1 MNLYLQGFENLAGK
15 KAYRNKKDKMIRE
28 VYITETNCITP
39 LGFDVE
45 SNVEAI
51 LRGDS
56 GIQLHNDISLMP
68 NSFYAAIISNE
79 KINSTFEKISTDTKY
94 SRLEKMMILALEPI
108 IKNSKVE
115 LNSKTA
121 FILSTT
127 KGNVTALKEDSEES
141 FNNAH
146 LDVLAKNVADFFG
159 FKTQP
164 IVVSNACV
172 SGILAVSVAKR
183 MIQSELYD
191 NIFVV
196 AGDEV
201 SEFVL
206 SGFNAFQAM
215 SDLPCKPYSKN
226 RTGVSLGEATTA
238 VLLSAEAKN
247 AKIKV
252 IGDSS
257 INDANHIS
265 GPSRTGEGLFRSIQ
279 NALKEAQIDPDK
291 IDFISAHGTATPFN
305 DEMEAIALN
314 RLALQNVPINSL
326 KGFYGHTLGASG
338 LLETVIGIE
347 SVNQSMLFESKG
359 FDEIGVSESI
369 NVIDKNE
376 ERNIDYFLKT
386 ASGFGGCNTAVI
398 FEKMKHEL
406 H

>member
-1 MNLYLQGFENLAGK
+1 LE
-15 KAYRNKKDKMIRE
+15 NKKDKMIRE
-28 VYITETNCITP
+28 IYINETNCITP

-51 LRGDS
+51 LRGES
-56 GIQLHNDISLMP
+56 GIQLHGDVSLMP
-68 NSFYAAIISNE
+68 NPFYASIISTE
-79 KINSTFEKISTDTKY
+79 KINSAFEKISTDKKY

-108 IKNSKVE
+108 IKNSGIE

-127 KGNVTALKEDSEES
+127 KGNVTALKEYSEAS

-146 LDVLAKNVADFFG
+146 LDVLAKNIADFFG
-159 FKTQP
+159 FQTQS

-172 SGILAVSVAKR
+172 SGILAVSIAKR

-226 RTGVSLGEATTA
+226 RTGVSLGEATAA
-238 VLLSAEAKN
+238 VLISAESKD

-279 NALKEAQIDPDK
+279 NALKEAQIDAHKLDY
-291 IDFISAHGTATPFN
+291 ISAHGTATPFN
-305 DEMEAIALN
+305 DEMEAIALS
-314 RLALQNVPINSL
+314 RLNLQKAPINSL

-338 LLETVIGIE
+338 LLETVIAIE
-347 SVNQSMLFESKG
+347 SANKNMLFESKG
-359 FDEIGVSESI
+359 FDEIGVSETI
-369 NVIDKNE
+369 NVIEKNE
-376 ERNIDYFLKT
+376 EATINYFLKT
-386 ASGFGGCNTAVI
+386 ASGFGGCNTAVV
-398 FEKMKHEL
+398 FEKVKH
-406 H
+406 

>member
-1 MNLYLQGFENLAGK
+1 ML
-15 KAYRNKKDKMIRE
+15 RE
-28 VYITETNCITP
+28 IYINETNCITP

-45 SNVEAI
+45 SNISAI
-51 LRGDS
+51 LNGDS
-56 GIQLHNDISLMP
+56 GIQLHNDVSLMP
-68 NSFYAAIISNE
+68 NPFYASIISDE
-79 KINSTFEKISTDTKY
+79 KINSAFSKISTETKY

-108 IKNSKVE
+108 IKNSGVA

-127 KGNVTALKEDSEES
+127 KGNVTALANDSEES

-159 FKTQP
+159 FQTQP
-164 IVVSNACV
+164 IVVSNTCV

-191 NIFVV
+191 NVFVV

-215 SDLPCKPYSKN
+215 SELPCKPYSKN
-226 RTGVSLGEATTA
+226 RTGVSLGEATAA
-238 VLLSAEAKN
+238 VLVSTNLAT

-279 NALKEAQIDPDK
+279 NALKEAQIEANKLDY
-291 IDFISAHGTATPFN
+291 ISAHGTATPYN

-314 RLALQNVPINSL
+314 RLDLQNVPVNSL
-326 KGFYGHTLGASG
+326 KGYYGHTLGASG
-338 LLETVIGIE
+338 LLETVIAIE
-347 SVNQSMLFESKG
+347 SANQNKLFESKG
-359 FDEIGVSESI
+359 FDEIGVSEAI
-369 NVIDKNE
+369 NVIGKNE
-376 ERNIDYFLKT
+376 EANIEFFLKT
-386 ASGFGGCNTAVI
+386 ASGFGGCNTAVV
-398 FEKMKHEL
+398 FEKVK
-406 H
+406 

>member
-1 MNLYLQGFENLAGK
+1 ML
-15 KAYRNKKDKMIRE
+15 RE
-28 VYITETNCITP
+28 IYITETNCITP

-45 SNVEAI
+45 SNITAI
-51 LRGDS
+51 LNGDS
-56 GIQLHNDISLMP
+56 GIQSHNDVSLMP
-68 NSFYAAIISNE
+68 NPFYASIISDE
-79 KINSTFEKISTDTKY
+79 KINTAFSKISTKTQY
-94 SRLEKMMILALEPI
+94 SRLEKMMILALDPI
-108 IKNSKVE
+108 IKNAGVE

-127 KGNVTALKEDSEES
+127 KGNVTALKENSEAS

-146 LDVLAKNVADFFG
+146 LDVLAKNVADFFH
-159 FKTQP
+159 FQTQP

-172 SGILAVSVAKR
+172 SGILAVSIAKR

-191 NIFVV
+191 NVFVV

-226 RTGVSLGEATTA
+226 RTGVSLGEATAA
-238 VLLSAEAKN
+238 VLISAEAKN

-279 NALKEAQIDPDK
+279 NALKEAQIEANKLDY
-291 IDFISAHGTATPFN
+291 ISAHGTATPFN
-305 DEMEAIALN
+305 DEMEAIAFS
-314 RLALQNVPINSL
+314 RLGLQDVPVNSL

-338 LLETVIGIE
+338 LLETVIAIE
-347 SVNQSMLFESKG
+347 SANQNTLFESKG
-359 FDEIGVSESI
+359 FDEIGVSENI
-369 NVIDKNE
+369 NVIEKNE
-376 ERNIDYFLKT
+376 EANIDFFLKT
-386 ASGFGGCNTAVI
+386 ASGFGGCNTAVV
-398 FEKMKHEL
+398 FEKIK
-406 H
+406 

>member
-1 MNLYLQGFENLAGK
+1 LKTLQE
-15 KAYRNKKDKMIRE
+15 RNKMTKEI
-28 VYITETNCITP
+28 YITETNCITP
-39 LGFDVE
+39 LGFDVS
-45 SNVEAI
+45 SNIEAI

-68 NSFYAAIISNE
+68 NSFYASIISDEN
-79 KINSTFEKISTDTKY
+79 INNAFAEISSETKY

-108 IKNSKVE
+108 IKNSGVA
-115 LNSKTA
+115 LNSKTG
-121 FILSTT
+121 FLLSTT
-127 KGNVTALKEDSEES
+127 KGNVTALQNNSEES
-141 FNNAH
+141 FQSAH

-159 FKTQP
+159 FQTQP

-183 MIQSELYD
+183 LIQSELYD
-191 NIFVV
+191 NVFVV

-215 SDLPCKPYSKN
+215 SDLPCKPYSEN
-226 RTGVSLGEATTA
+226 RTGVSLGEATAA

-252 IGDSS
+252 LGDSS

-265 GPSRTGEGLFRSIQ
+265 GPSRTGEGLFLSIQ
-279 NALKEAQIDPDK
+279 NALKEAQIDAQK
-291 IDFISAHGTATPFN
+291 IDYISAHGTATPFN

-314 RLALQNVPINSL
+314 RLDLQNVPINSL

-338 LLETVIGIE
+338 LLETVIAIE
-347 SVNQSMLFESKG
+347 SVNQNMLFESKG
-359 FDEIGVSESI
+359 FDEIGVSETI
-369 NVIDKNE
+369 NVIAKNE
-376 ERNIDYFLKT
+376 DANIDFFLKT
-386 ASGFGGCNTAVI
+386 ASGFGGCNTAVV
-398 FEKMKHEL
+398 FEKVKH
-406 H
+406 

>member
-1 MNLYLQGFENLAGK
+1 ML
-15 KAYRNKKDKMIRE
+15 RE

-39 LGFDVE
+39 LGFDVQ

-51 LRGDS
+51 VRGDS
-56 GIQLHNDISLMP
+56 GIQLHENASLMP
-68 NSFYAAIISNE
+68 IPFYASIINDE
-79 KINSTFEKISTDTKY
+79 KINSAFAKISADTKY
-94 SRLEKMMILALEPI
+94 TRLEKMMILALESI
-108 IKNSKVE
+108 IKKSAIE

-127 KGNVTALKEDSEES
+127 KGNVTALKENSEES

-146 LDVLAKNVADFFG
+146 LDVLAQNVADFFQ

-191 NIFVV
+191 NIFVI

-206 SGFNAFQAM
+206 SGFNSFQAM
-215 SDLPCKPYSKN
+215 SDSPCKPYSKN
-226 RTGVSLGEATTA
+226 RTGVSLGEATAA
-238 VLLSAEAKN
+238 VLISAEAKN

-265 GPSRTGEGLFRSIQ
+265 GPSRTGEGLYRSIQ
-279 NALKEAQIDPDK
+279 NALKEAQIEVYK
-291 IDFISAHGTATPFN
+291 IDYISAHGTATPFN

-314 RLALQNVPINSL
+314 RLSLQNVPINSL

-347 SVNQSMLFESKG
+347 SVNQNILFESKG
-359 FDEIGVSESI
+359 FDEIGASEPI
-369 NVIDKNE
+369 NIIEKNE
-376 ERNIDYFLKT
+376 EANIEYFLKT
-386 ASGFGGCNTAVI
+386 ASGFGGCNTAVV
-398 FEKMKHEL
+398 FEKVK
-406 H
+406 

>member
-1 MNLYLQGFENLAGK
+1 ML
-15 KAYRNKKDKMIRE
+15 RE
-28 VYITETNCITP
+28 IYINETNCITP

-45 SNVEAI
+45 SNISAI
-51 LRGDS
+51 LNGDS
-56 GIQLHNDISLMP
+56 GIQLHNDVSLMP
-68 NSFYAAIISNE
+68 NPFYASIISDE
-79 KINSTFEKISTDTKY
+79 KINSAFSKISTETKY

-108 IKNSKVE
+108 IKNSNVE

-127 KGNVTALKEDSEES
+127 KGNVTALANDSEES

-146 LDVLAKNVADFFG
+146 LDVLAKNVANFFG
-159 FKTQP
+159 FQTQP

-215 SDLPCKPYSKN
+215 SELPCKPYSKN
-226 RTGVSLGEATTA
+226 RTGVSLGEATAA
-238 VLLSAEAKN
+238 VLVSANLAT

-279 NALKEAQIDPDK
+279 NALKEAQIEANKLDY
-291 IDFISAHGTATPFN
+291 ISAHGTATPYN

-314 RLALQNVPINSL
+314 RLDLQNVPVNSL
-326 KGFYGHTLGASG
+326 KGYYGHTLGASG
-338 LLETVIGIE
+338 LLETVIAIE
-347 SVNQSMLFESKG
+347 SANQNKLFESKG
-359 FDEIGVSESI
+359 FDEIGVSEAI
-369 NVIDKNE
+369 NVIEKNE
-376 ERNIDYFLKT
+376 ERNIEYFLKT
-386 ASGFGGCNTAVI
+386 ASGFGGCNTAVV
-398 FEKMKHEL
+398 FEKIK
-406 H
+406 

>member
-1 MNLYLQGFENLAGK
+1 
-15 KAYRNKKDKMIRE
+15 MIKE
-28 VYITETNCITP
+28 VYINETNCITP

-45 SNVEAI
+45 SNIEAI

-56 GIQLHNDISLMP
+56 GIQLHQDISLMP
-68 NSFYAAIISNE
+68 NPFYASIISDE
-79 KINSTFEKISTDTKY
+79 KIKSAFEKISTETKY

-108 IKNSKVE
+108 IKNSKIE

-127 KGNVTALKEDSEES
+127 KGNVTALQDHSEES

-146 LDVLAKNVADFFG
+146 LDVLAKNVAHFFG

-172 SGILAVSVAKR
+172 SGILAVSIAKR

-191 NIFVV
+191 NIFII

-226 RTGVSLGEATTA
+226 RTGVSLGEAVAA
-238 VLLSAEAKN
+238 VLISAEAGN

-279 NALKEAQIDPDK
+279 NALKEAQIDSNKLDY
-291 IDFISAHGTATPFN
+291 ISAHGTATPFN
-305 DEMEAIALN
+305 DEMEAIAFN
-314 RLALQNVPINSL
+314 RLGLQNVPINSL

-338 LLETVIGIE
+338 LLETVIAIE
-347 SVNQSMLFESKG
+347 STNQNMLFESRG
-359 FDEIGVSESI
+359 FDEIGVSEPI
-369 NVIDKNE
+369 NVIERNE
-376 ERNIDYFLKT
+376 EATINYFLKT
-386 ASGFGGCNTAVI
+386 SSGFGGCNTAVI
-398 FEKMKHEL
+398 FEKIM
-406 H
+406 

>member
-1 MNLYLQGFENLAGK
+1 ML
-15 KAYRNKKDKMIRE
+15 RE
-28 VYITETNCITP
+28 IYITETNCITP

-45 SNVEAI
+45 SNIETI

-56 GIQLHNDISLMP
+56 GIQLQNDISLMP
-68 NSFYAAIISNE
+68 NPFYASIISDE
-79 KINSTFEKISTDTKY
+79 KINSAFAKISTETQY
-94 SRLEKMMILALEPI
+94 SRLEKLMILALDPI
-108 IKNSKVE
+108 IKNAGVE
-115 LNSKTA
+115 FNSKMA

-127 KGNVTALKEDSEES
+127 KGNVTALKDNSEES

-146 LDVLAKNVADFFG
+146 LDVLAKNVADFFQ
-159 FKTQP
+159 FQTQP

-172 SGILAVSVAKR
+172 SGILAVSIAKR
-183 MIQSELYD
+183 MIQAELYD
-191 NIFVV
+191 NVFVV

-226 RTGVSLGEATTA
+226 RTGVSLGEATAA
-238 VLLSAEAKN
+238 VLISAEAKN

-279 NALKEAQIDPDK
+279 NALKEAQIEANKLDY
-291 IDFISAHGTATPFN
+291 ISAHGTATPFN
-305 DEMEAIALN
+305 DEMEAIALS
-314 RLALQNVPINSL
+314 RLGLQNVPVNSL

-338 LLETVIGIE
+338 LLETVIAIE
-347 SVNQSMLFESKG
+347 SANQNILFESKG
-359 FDEIGVSESI
+359 FDEIGVSEPI
-369 NVIDKNE
+369 NVIEKNE
-376 ERNIDYFLKT
+376 EAAIKYFLKT
-386 ASGFGGCNTAVI
+386 ASGFGGCNTAVV
-398 FEKMKHEL
+398 FEKIK
-406 H
+406 

>member
-1 MNLYLQGFENLAGK
+1 
-15 KAYRNKKDKMIRE
+15 MIRE
-28 VYITETNCITP
+28 VYITATNCITP

-45 SNVEAI
+45 SNIDALVN
-51 LRGDS
+51 GKT
-56 GIQLHNDISLMP
+56 GIQQHEDSSLMP
-68 NSFYAAIISNE
+68 VPFYASIINNE
-79 KINSTFEKISTDTKY
+79 KLNSAFEKISADKKY

-108 IKNSKVE
+108 IKNSGVE

-127 KGNVTALKEDSEES
+127 KGNVTALKEDSETS
-141 FNNAH
+141 FQNAH
-146 LDVLAKNVADFFG
+146 LDVLAQNVADFFG

-183 MIQSELYD
+183 LIQSELYD
-191 NIFVV
+191 TIFVV

-215 SDLPCKPYSKN
+215 SDAPCKPYSKN
-226 RTGVSLGEATTA
+226 RTGVSLGEATAA

-252 IGDSS
+252 LGDSS

-279 NALKEAQIDPDK
+279 NAIKEAQIDPEKLDY
-291 IDFISAHGTATPFN
+291 ISAHGTATPFN

-314 RLALQNVPINSL
+314 RLGLQNVPVNSL

-338 LLETVIGIE
+338 LLETVIAIE
-347 SVNQSMLFESKG
+347 SANQNILFESKG
-359 FDEIGVSESI
+359 YDELGVSESI
-369 NVIDKNE
+369 NIIAKNE
-376 ERNIDYFLKT
+376 KANIDYFLKT
-386 ASGFGGCNTAVI
+386 ASGFGGCNTAVV
-398 FEKMKHEL
+398 FEKVTY
-406 H
+406 

>member
-1 MNLYLQGFENLAGK
+1 
-15 KAYRNKKDKMIRE
+15 MIRE
-28 VYITETNCITP
+28 IYITETNCITP
-39 LGFDVE
+39 LGFDVQ
-45 SNVEAI
+45 SNIEAI

-56 GIQLHNDISLMP
+56 GIQLHNAISLMP
-68 NSFYAAIISNE
+68 NSFYASIINE
-79 KINSTFEKISTDTKY
+79 ENINNAFSKISTETKY
-94 SRLEKMMILALEPI
+94 SRLEKLMILALEPI
-108 IKNSKVE
+108 IKNSGVE

-121 FILSTT
+121 FLLSTT
-127 KGNVTALKEDSEES
+127 KGNVTSLKDHSEES

-159 FKTQP
+159 FQTQP

-191 NIFVV
+191 NVFVV

-215 SDLPCKPYSKN
+215 SELPCKPYSKN
-226 RTGVSLGEATTA
+226 RTGVSLGEATAA
-238 VLLSAEAKN
+238 VLVSANPAT

-265 GPSRTGEGLFRSIQ
+265 GPSRTGEGLFLSIQ
-279 NALKEAQIDPDK
+279 NALKEAQIDAQKLDY
-291 IDFISAHGTATPFN
+291 ISAHGTATPFN
-305 DEMEAIALN
+305 DEMEAIAFGRLN
-314 RLALQNVPINSL
+314 LQTVPVNSL

-338 LLETVIGIE
+338 LLETVIAIE
-347 SVNQSMLFESKG
+347 SANSNTLFESKG
-359 FDEIGVSESI
+359 FDEIGVSEPI
-369 NVIDKNE
+369 NVIEKNE
-376 ERNIDYFLKT
+376 NKNIEYFLKT
-386 ASGFGGCNTAVI
+386 ASGFGGCNTAVV
-398 FEKMKHEL
+398 FEKVS
-406 H
+406 

>member
-1 MNLYLQGFENLAGK
+1 MTRA
-15 KAYRNKKDKMIRE
+15 I
-28 VYITETNCITP
+28 YITETNCITP
-39 LGFDVE
+39 LGFDVQ
-45 SNVEAI
+45 SNIDAI
-51 LRGDS
+51 VRGDS
-56 GIQLHNDISLMP
+56 GIQLHQDASLMP
-68 NSFYAAIISNE
+68 IPFYGSVINNE
-79 KINSTFEKISTDTKY
+79 KIESAFEKISTENKY

-108 IKNSKVE
+108 IKSSGVE

-127 KGNVTALKEDSEES
+127 KGNVTALQNDSEES

-164 IVVSNACV
+164 IVISNACV
-172 SGILAVSVAKR
+172 SGILAVSIAKR

-191 NIFVV
+191 NVFII

-206 SGFNAFQAM
+206 SGFNTFQAM

-226 RTGVSLGEATTA
+226 RTGVSLGEATAA
-238 VLLSAEAKN
+238 VLVSAEAKN

-279 NALKEAQIDPDK
+279 NALKEAQIDIDK
-291 IDFISAHGTATPFN
+291 LDYISAHGTATPFN

-314 RLALQNVPINSL
+314 RLGLQNVPTNSL

-338 LLETVIGIE
+338 LLETVIAIE
-347 SVNQSMLFESKG
+347 SANQNMLFESKG
-359 FDEIGVSESI
+359 FDEIGVSERI
-369 NVIDKNE
+369 NVIEKNE
-376 ERNIDYFLKT
+376 EASIEFFLKT

-398 FEKMKHEL
+398 FEKVKHEL